1 MTQQRTRIS
10 ANAMTLLEAVLAMT
24 IISIIAGIL
33 TPMLVAASDHYA
45 AAANTRQSF
54 EQSAS
59 AMDRIVRL
67 LRETPLDDANPNH
80 LGFQT
85 AQPTAF
91 QFEDGAGVHRSGDLL
106 IMTDSSGLQGTLSDG
121 VEEFEIL
128 YIDADGITQLA
139 TDPHLAHTYRIRLRA
154 RGVEL
159 RTVVFPRVRIT
170 GA

>member
-1 MTQQRTRIS
+1 
-10 ANAMTLLEAVLAMT
+10 L
-24 IISIIAGIL
+24 
-33 TPMLVAASDHYA
+33 SD
-45 AAANTRQSF
+45 SC
-54 EQSAS
+54 
-59 AMDRIVRL
+59 VK
-67 LRETPLDDANPNH
+67 TPLDESNPNH

-85 AQPTAF
+85 AQSAAI

-106 IMTDSSGLQGTLSDG
+106 IMTDSNGQQGTLCDG

-128 YIDADGITQLA
+128 YIDADGITDLA
-139 TDPHLAHTYRIRLRA
+139 TDPHLAHTYRVRLRT